1 VIMLDNREVTQ
12 SGTPNNMTDS
22 RGQDLKYYTAHH
34 MPYPVDAE
42 QSAAASY
49 WVTYPNQTFDAAEGK
64 RLYDSYARQVVHAD
78 QSGFDGV
85 LLFEHQATPN
95 CMTPVAMVM
104 AAALMPR
111 IERARLAVCCNP
123 AGLDH
128 PLRLAE
134 GLAMLDVMSGGRVEA
149 MFTLGTSQDYWA
161 SGVRPATARAR
172 FEEATNLILQAWSEP
187 GPSSYAG
194 QNYSHRWLNHWPRP
208 TQRSLPVTALDLGS
222 PQSSM
227 IAARRGWSFCPGQAT
242 INEQN
247 AAFQRYDAELDTD
260 VVQFGGGDRMLSV
273 LAYVAE
279 TDELAMAEAQS
290 HLRVHR
296 EVNWKVATHFA
307 AAPGYL
313 SVDEYRQAL
322 LSGKNQVQEG
332 DPDGIE
338 PYRIVIGSAATVAR
352 KIQSWSDATKC
363 SRILFHPQFGDM
375 PESKAC
381 KNMSLFAQQVIPLV
395 RDFRRENRPVA
406 DQRSQ

>member
-1 VIMLDNREVTQ
+1 MLENREVAENCT
-12 SGTPNNMTDS
+12 TNNMIDS
-22 RGQDLKYYTAHH
+22 RGDDLKYYTAHN
-34 MPYPVDAE
+34 MPYPVDTE
-42 QSAAASY
+42 QSAAESY
-49 WVTYPNQTFDAAEGK
+49 WVTYPNQKFDAAEGK
-64 RLYDSYARQVVHAD
+64 KLYESYARQVVHAD
-78 QSGFDGV
+78 QSGFDGIM
-85 LLFEHQATPN
+85 LLEHQATPN

-104 AAALMPR
+104 AALLMPR

-134 GLAMLDVMSGGRVEA
+134 GLAMLDVMSGGRLEVT
-149 MFTLGTSQDYWA
+149 FTLGAPQDYWA
-161 SGVRPATARAR
+161 CGVRPATARAR
-172 FEEATNLILQAWSEP
+172 FDEATNLILQAWSEP
-187 GPSSYAG
+187 GPSSFVG
-194 QNYSHRWLNHWPRP
+194 QHYSHRWLNLWPRP
-208 TQRSLPVTALDLGS
+208 MQRSLPVTVLDLGS
-222 PQSSM
+222 PQSST

-247 AAFQRYDAELDTD
+247 SAFQRYDAELDTD

-296 EVNWKVATHFA
+296 EVNCKIATQFA

-322 LSGKNQVQEG
+322 QSGNHQVQEG
-332 DPDGIE
+332 DKDGIE

-352 KIQSWSDATKC
+352 KIQSWSDSARC

-375 PESKAC
+375 PEWKVC

-395 RDFRRENRPVA
+395 RDCRREDMPVA